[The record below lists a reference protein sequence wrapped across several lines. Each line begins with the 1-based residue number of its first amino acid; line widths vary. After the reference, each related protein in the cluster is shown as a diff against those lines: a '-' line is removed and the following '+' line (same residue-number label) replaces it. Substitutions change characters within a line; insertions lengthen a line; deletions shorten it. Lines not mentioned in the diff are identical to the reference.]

1 MPNPPFPRRYDCLH
15 HGAGHAVYPNSAL
28 RAQEPGVGWEKV
40 TGLAFDGA
48 FITSDTPSGS
58 HRGWHHDYA
67 LLRAYVNRIPD
78 VQWCQAY
85 RLLGFGG
92 TNRVLSIGETDGSA
106 RCGTRLR

>member
-48 FITSDTPSGS
+48 FITSDTRVGRIAAGTTTTPS
-58 HRGWHHDYA
+58 
-67 LLRAYVNRIPD
+67 
-78 VQWCQAY
+78 C
-85 RLLGFGG
+85 
-92 TNRVLSIGETDGSA
+92 A
-106 RCGTRLR
+106 RT